1 MNPVTDCHDQALRG
15 CEEAR
20 VRSGRRSPRGQRVAR
35 PRLLARARG
44 LGAEQAPVVLAALL
58 PGGQIVAADPPQACA
73 QGSVSPLNRGP
84 LAWRSPNLHGPALS
98 WCRTTASLPRD
109 QLLVLVIDRTLQ
121 PPRARGRADGVC
133 QADHRYRQSRIR
145 TTPQPAH
152 PVILA
157 VGCTSPP
164 QRTCHLRGDVCRGD
178 QASPGPRRWLE
189 HRR

>member
-1 MNPVTDCHDQALRG
+1 MNPVTDCHNQALRG
-15 CEEAR
+15 CEEGRGSLGSALASRPAR
-20 VRSGRRSPRGQRVAR
+20 R
-35 PRLLARARG
+35 PPPAAGSRARG
-44 LGAEQAPVVLAALL
+44 LGAEQTPVVLAALL

-98 WCRTTASLPRD
+98 WCRTTTSPPRD
-109 QLLVLVIDRTLQ
+109 QLLILVIDRTLQ

-133 QADHRYRQSRIR
+133 QADHRYCQSRIR

-152 PVILA
+152 PVVLA

-178 QASPGPRRWLE
+178 QASPGPR
-189 HRR
+189 H